1 MTNLG
6 ELIKNKQLIDF
17 FSYYHLNVKSVT
29 VWNNVERV
37 DVECDSNISYT
48 FEEVDQLINK
58 YNKQWTKQ

>member
-29 VWNNVERV
+29 VWNKVERV
-37 DVECDSNISYT
+37 DVECDERVSYT
-48 FEEVDQLINK
+48 FDEVEEFINK
-58 YNKQWTKQ
+58 RK

>member
-6 ELIKNKQLIDF
+6 ELIKNKQLISF
-17 FSYYHLNVKSVT
+17 FSYYHLNVKSIT
-29 VWNNVERV
+29 VWNKVKRV

-58 YNKQWTKQ
+58 YNKKWKQ